1 MALYCHFAFLT
12 LCVICCRVAQYVGEN
27 IEPAISITPLGLSVH
42 GARSIYIYRLA
53 PCTENCS
60 QKISKTFSHNN
71 LEDVLLFCTFEPKK
85 CKCAFRV
92 AVSACTLKILC
103 CGYNM
108 ATIKKDKKIKDYDTR
123 SCSEMVIFLSFRRM
137 YEESTARG
145 AISPSC
151 LIQVSGWPIACPVLY
166 RVPAAGRSSFRLFRQ
181 PFEHAPCAFPI
192 PAEPCRIR
200 RYTAFSSKF
209 VSAMAA

>member
-1 MALYCHFAFLT
+1 M
-12 LCVICCRVAQYVGEN
+12 
-27 IEPAISITPLGLSVH
+27 H

-123 SCSEMVIFLSFRRM
+123 SCSEMVIFLSLRKSLLKEISEGFFH
-137 YEESTARG
+137 YHPIESYK
-145 AISPSC
+145 
-151 LIQVSGWPIACPVLY
+151 PVLSTILICNLSQNY
-166 RVPAAGRSSFRLFRQ
+166 NKFGTKQCFCTKKLLILM
-181 PFEHAPCAFPI
+181 PI
-192 PAEPCRIR
+192 
-200 RYTAFSSKF
+200 
-209 VSAMAA
+209 

>member
-1 MALYCHFAFLT
+1 MPILALYCHFAFLT

-60 QKISKTFSHNN
+60 QKISKTFSHNH

-123 SCSEMVIFLSFRRM
+123 SCSEMVIFLSLRITQQVKSLSYNNLGTF
-137 YEESTARG
+137 YLSILKSCPTFCPKVAPLF
-145 AISPSC
+145 APLFSPKICSILKNAFLC
-151 LIQVSGWPIACPVLY
+151 KYFSAFVITCFSMNN
-166 RVPAAGRSSFRLFRQ
+166 RSR
-181 PFEHAPCAFPI
+181 
-192 PAEPCRIR
+192 
-200 RYTAFSSKF
+200 KK
-209 VSAMAA
+209 

>member
-1 MALYCHFAFLT
+1 MRYLLPNTQAKIFSLPY
-12 LCVICCRVAQYVGEN
+12 Q
-27 IEPAISITPLGLSVH
+27 SITSLGLSVH

-92 AVSACTLKILC
+92 AVSASTLKILC

-123 SCSEMVIFLSFRRM
+123 SCSEMVIF
-137 YEESTARG
+137 
-145 AISPSC
+145 PSLRKQASKGLHKGC
-151 LIQVSGWPIACPVLY
+151 QFSLQKFANRCKIKVLQRFFFVYTSIA
-166 RVPAAGRSSFRLFRQ
+166 
-181 PFEHAPCAFPI
+181 
-192 PAEPCRIR
+192 
-200 RYTAFSSKF
+200 
-209 VSAMAA
+209 